1 MHVIA
6 GTRRRFGLGS
16 LAKGRTALSL
26 NGQALAYQLNF
37 KFKEIDV
44 SKRLMM
50 PPETAQEHLP
60 KPSQQARGRSQ

>member
-1 MHVIA
+1 MHEIA
-6 GTRRRFGLGS
+6 SIRRRFGLGS

-26 NGQALAYQLNF
+26 DGQALAHQLNLEF
-37 KFKEIDV
+37 KKFNL

-60 KPSQQARGRSQ
+60 KQS